1 VHVEL
6 WQITPDAEVFI
17 ARCARVSRGKN
28 ETVPLEEAR
37 DFIRKLIT
45 SGHESVL
52 EHAYATF
59 YVEGIS
65 RVCMAQITR
74 HRLASFTVESQ
85 RSVRPK
91 KALVVPASVAAAQ
104 NGSLKELL
112 EIYLDNAFIV
122 YDNLVVSGVPKEDAR
137 YFLPQAVTTSMVV
150 TANFREWRHILKLRT
165 APEAQWEIREL
176 CAEIGK
182 ILVEKAP
189 SVFEDVMK
197 EVR

>member
-1 VHVEL
+1 MS
-6 WQITPDAEVFI
+6 P
-17 ARCARVSRGKN
+17 
-28 ETVPLEEAR
+28 EEAR
-37 DFIRKLIT
+37 DFVRKLIAR
-45 SGHESVL
+45 GHESVL

-59 YVEGIS
+59 YIEGIS

-91 KALVVPASVAAAQ
+91 GEFIVPAKAKQ
-104 NGSLKELL
+104 GGSLDELIR
-112 EIYLDNAFIV
+112 IYLENALLI
-122 YDNLVVSGVPKEDAR
+122 YDNLILSGVPKEDAR
-137 YFLPQAVTTSMVV
+137 YFLPQAITTSMVI

-176 CAEIGK
+176 CAAIGR
-182 ILVEKAP
+182 ILVERAP

-197 EVR
+197 EVK

>member
-1 VHVEL
+1 MYVEL
-6 WQITPDAEVFI
+6 WQITQNAEVFI

-28 ETVPLEEAR
+28 EILPMEEAR
-37 DFIRKLIT
+37 DLVRKLIAK
-45 SGHESVL
+45 GHESVL

-59 YVEGIS
+59 YVAGIS

-91 KALVVPASVAAAQ
+91 KDLVIPASVEGAQ
-104 NGSLKELL
+104 NGSLKELI

-137 YFLPQAVTTSMVV
+137 YFLPQAVTTSLVV
-150 TANFREWRHILKLRT
+150 SANFREWRHILRLRT

-182 ILVEKAP
+182 ILLEKAP
-189 SVFEDVMK
+189 SAFEDVVK
-197 EVR
+197 EVG